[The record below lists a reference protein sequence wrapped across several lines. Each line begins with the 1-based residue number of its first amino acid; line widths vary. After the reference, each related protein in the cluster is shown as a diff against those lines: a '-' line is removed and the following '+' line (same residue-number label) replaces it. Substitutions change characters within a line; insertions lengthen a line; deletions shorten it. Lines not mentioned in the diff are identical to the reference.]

1 MGLAWL
7 ASELQ
12 GSPSLCLPRDEIRD
26 LCLAGSQGSELKPIC
41 LHSKRFMNSPIT
53 PAHFSSEKFPL
64 ESVMTLVPTAFLFRL
79 VWDQRK
85 KGAEEQWLAELC
97 PQLLQDIRKDKDS
110 VSLGG
115 SGLALPSDTS

>member
-12 GSPSLCLPRDEIRD
+12 GSPSLGLPRDEIRD
-26 LCLAGSQGSELKPIC
+26 LCLAGSQGSELKSIR
-41 LHSKRFMNSPIT
+41 LHSKRFMSSPIT

-64 ESVMTLVPTAFLFRL
+64 ESVMTLVPTAFFFRL

-85 KGAEEQWLAELC
+85 KGAEEQ
-97 PQLLQDIRKDKDS
+97 
-110 VSLGG
+110 
-115 SGLALPSDTS
+115 

>member
-1 MGLAWL
+1 MLAQQAL
-7 ASELQ
+7 
-12 GSPSLCLPRDEIRD
+12 
-26 LCLAGSQGSELKPIC
+26 
-41 LHSKRFMNSPIT
+41 MNSPIT

-97 PQLLQDIRKDKDS
+97 PQLLQDIRKGKDS